1 MTTMRICG
9 REANCGNRQSRG
21 CPCGEVVKGEAEQ
34 KPRKVPTTPAT
45 APVAAAGVVERVLG
59 HLGVV
64 LPASQESA

>member
-21 CPCGEVVKGEAEQ
+21 CPCGDQVRADAEQ
-34 KPRKVPTTPAT
+34 KPRKVPETPVT
-45 APVAAAGVVERVLG
+45 APVAPVGVVERVLS

-64 LPASQESA
+64 LPASEETA